1 MNEDFDKECYIN
13 IDSVV
18 SKQIIEEKVSNKN
31 RAENINLEISK
42 SIERKNFVEK
52 CKSLLEKLKFDK
64 TKGIKLASLIICF
77 CIVLIFC
84 LNFGSS
90 SKTSSFSDSLSYKY
104 QSSLEYSN
112 TLESKLENIIGKIK
126 GAGKTTVMVYLDE
139 SPMLILAESTDE
151 KVNTTTN
158 GNSSTSYT
166 ITVTEPIIL
175 NSSGSSV
182 PLVLTEKLPEV
193 KGVVVVAEGAND
205 VALKLD
211 IIQAIK
217 TLIDIPSGNIQV
229 FAG

>member
-1 MNEDFDKECYIN
+1 MNDDFDREKYLTVDITPKELTAQTN
-13 IDSVV
+13 IDEEDNNV
-18 SKQIIEEKVSNKN
+18 SKIEQSKNKVG
-31 RAENINLEISK
+31 
-42 SIERKNFVEK
+42 FVEK
-52 CKSLLEKLKFDK
+52 CKKFLEKYKIDK
-64 TKGIKLASLIICF
+64 SKGIKITSLIICF

-84 LNFGSS
+84 LNSGT
-90 SKTSSFSDSLSYKY
+90 SKTETTYKESLSYNY

-112 TLESKLENIIGKIK
+112 TLEQKLENLISKIK

-139 SPMLILAESTDE
+139 SPILVLAESTDE

-158 GNSSTSYT
+158 GSSSTSYT
-166 ITVTEPIIL
+166 TTVTEPIIL
-175 NSSGSSV
+175 SSSGSSV

-205 VALKLD
+205 VSLKLN

>member
-1 MNEDFDKECYIN
+1 MACF
-13 IDSVV
+13 SPLFP
-18 SKQIIEEKVSNKN
+18 SNY
-31 RAENINLEISK
+31 
-42 SIERKNFVEK
+42 
-52 CKSLLEKLKFDK
+52 K

-151 KVNTTTN
+151 KVNTTT
-158 GNSSTSYT
+158 
-166 ITVTEPIIL
+166 VTEPIIL

-205 VALKLD
+205 VALILD